1 MWGSQAASRTFYWL
15 VLLVAVA
22 NISTASVLVRLAGV
36 HGFAAATWRL
46 VLGSLLTLAL
56 LLAVERGLGGLR
68 RASRRDLALMAL
80 SGAALALHFGFWM
93 MSLSHLSVAASVT
106 IVDSY
111 PAVLA
116 VVGRLVFGER
126 YSPLQLAGA
135 ALAIAGVAG
144 LAFHAA
150 SAQLAPPGGDPL
162 LGAFL
167 SFLGMLAVAAYFSIG
182 KGLRGR
188 YSTLEYT
195 LVVYSTAALVAAAV
209 SAAWGVR
216 LWGYPRETYV
226 YLALLALLPMIGGHT
241 LINYAL
247 GRLTLL
253 AATVPVLGEPVGA
266 SLLAW
271 LILGEPL
278 TLGEALLMAVTL
290 SGIAA
295 VLLAEP
301 TRR

>member
-1 MWGSQAASRTFYWL
+1 MASRAFYWL

-46 VLGSLLTLAL
+46 VLGSLFTLLL
-56 LLAVERGLGGLR
+56 LLAAERGLGGLR
-68 RASRRDLALMAL
+68 GASRRDLALMTA
-80 SGAALALHFGFWM
+80 SGVALALHFGFWM
-93 MSLSHLSVAASVT
+93 MSLYHLSVAASVT

-116 VVGRLVFGER
+116 IVGRLVFRER

-135 ALAIAGVAG
+135 GLAMAGVAG

-150 SAQLAPPGGDPL
+150 NTGLAPPGGDPA
-162 LGAFL
+162 LGALL

-182 KGLRGR
+182 KGLRRR
-188 YSTLEYT
+188 YTTLEYT
-195 LVVYSTAALVAAAV
+195 LVVYSAAAATAALV
-209 SAAWGVR
+209 SLAWGVK
-216 LWGYPRETYV
+216 LWGYPGETYM
-226 YLALLALLPMIGGHT
+226 YLALLAVLPMLGGHT

-266 SLLAW
+266 SILAW

-278 TLGEALLMAVTL
+278 TPGEAVLMALTL
-290 SGIAA
+290 MGIAI

-301 TRR
+301 REE